1 MASTSEGLLGLEAAR
16 RIQTYSFYGQVVRK
30 ARAIKH
36 ERLQGKQPTVTSFQ
50 YHGFK
55 EVSLYYFKYN
65 KAIELLLL

>member
-1 MASTSEGLLGLEAAR
+1 MASTSEGLIGLEAAR
-16 RIQTYSFYGQVVRK
+16 RIQTCSFYGQVVRE
-30 ARAIKH
+30 ARAI
-36 ERLQGKQPTVTSFQ
+36 EQGKQPMVALFQ